1 MTIATPAFTHFP
13 FDRLQ
18 PNPVIRASKYL
29 RRFPDDQSNRQLIV
43 FWSNR
48 RATARNYCENAARSK
63 WFMKICINAV
73 R

>member
-1 MTIATPAFTHFP
+1 MTIATPVFT
-13 FDRLQ
+13 FDQLQ
-18 PNPVIRASKYL
+18 PFPATHASKYI
-29 RRFPDDQSNRQLIV
+29 RCFPDDQSSRQLIV

-48 RATARNYCENAARSK
+48 WATARNYCANAARSK

>member
-13 FDRLQ
+13 VDQLQ
-18 PNPVIRASKYL
+18 PFPAAHASNYA
-29 RRFPDDQSNRQLIV
+29 RCFPDDQSSRQLIV
-43 FWSNR
+43 FWSKR